1 MPYKESETEKVYWS
15 IGETSEMLKLNQST
29 LRFWEEE
36 FDTIHPKKNKK
47 GDRFYTKK
55 EIEQL
60 KLILYLTREKG
71 YTLKGAKE
79 RMKQKKDE
87 SEVQFQTVETL
98 KKIKEFLLQI
108 KEQL

>member
-1 MPYKESETEKVYWS
+1 MPYKEKETEKVYWS
-15 IGETSEMLKLNQST
+15 IGETSQLLQVNQST

-36 FDTIHPKKNKK
+36 FDSIHPKKNKK

-55 EIEQL
+55 DIDHL
-60 KLILYLTREKG
+60 KLIQHLTKDKG

-79 RMKQKKDE
+79 RLRQKKEE

-108 KEQL
+108 RDQI